1 MFPGARAI
9 NGKCSRTFCLSP
21 ICNFLIY
28 MCFIAGHWGS
38 NIWEQVI
45 KVLEYLVHGDNF
57 FPVLWGQGLYLQ
69 DAKGQRMIGLLGEIS
84 LTSRQV
90 YPKWDEDCI
99 GRFTLPFASCKSP
112 TTIDLSRF
120 TGHRLEDV
128 FGCLQ

>member
-1 MFPGARAI
+1 METISSQFFG
-9 NGKCSRTFCLSP
+9 GKGC
-21 ICNFLIY
+21 IY
-28 MCFIAGHWGS
+28 KM
-38 NIWEQVI
+38 
-45 KVLEYLVHGDNF
+45 LR
-57 FPVLWGQGLYLQ
+57 
-69 DAKGQRMIGLLGEIS
+69 GQRMIGLLGEIS